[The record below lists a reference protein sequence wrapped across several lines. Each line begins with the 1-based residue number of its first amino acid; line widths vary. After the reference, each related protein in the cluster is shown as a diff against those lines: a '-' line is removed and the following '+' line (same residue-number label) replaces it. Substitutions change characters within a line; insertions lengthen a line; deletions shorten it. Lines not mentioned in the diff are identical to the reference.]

1 MPDRSAPTLMTAIEI
16 YVEPGTL
23 IITDF
28 WKSYSILDVT
38 EDFSH
43 LTVNH
48 HYNFVDPET
57 GAHTQSIE
65 CLWSETK
72 KKNKQQYGS
81 HRRMLDSYLCE
92 FLWKKNQGQEDLSE
106 KNLEAIA
113 RFWPIY

>member
-1 MPDRSAPTLMTAIEI
+1 MTAFEI
-16 YVEPGTL
+16 CVKPVTL
-23 IITDF
+23 IITDC

-65 CLWSETK
+65 SLWREAE
-72 KKNKQQYGS
+72 KKNKQYGT

-92 FLWKKNQGQEDLSE
+92 FLWRKNQGKEDLLE

-113 RFWPIY
+113 